1 MNKSSIPLQEW
12 VIQKIK
18 REYLEDIALLVA
30 VEGASVNNDGH
41 GEAFDYFV
49 PATERGNELSQTFI
63 LNGVGK
69 DLYPRSWERMERTA
83 DLEDPAT
90 ICLGNAKIVYSR
102 TKEDEERF
110 EEIRKRLYRNLA
122 DPHFL
127 YRKALENL
135 DVAMNLYK
143 TLVFEEKMYN
153 IRGLAGFI
161 HNYLSVSVACING
174 TYSDNWHVGMIPI
187 MRKWKNL
194 PEGFIENYE
203 RLLEGTTPEEIK
215 NIAYSMI
222 LSSRLFIANFKPE
235 VEESPREVDFHDLAD
250 WYQELKTTWNRLYF
264 YCESEDKDAT
274 FGEAYHLQNEISIV
288 SEEYGLGEM
297 DLLGF
302 YEPKKL
308 QTLAKQAQV
317 LESRI
322 VGAIESRGIQIRQY
336 ESLEDF
342 LKKNTKSHA
351 PQIRQYES
359 AEEFLQENT

>member
-1 MNKSSIPLQEW
+1 MNKSNIALQEW
-12 VIQKIK
+12 AIQKIK
-18 REYLEDIALLVA
+18 TEYPEDIALLVA

-83 DLEDPAT
+83 DLEDLAT

-110 EEIRKRLYRNLA
+110 EKIRKRLFQNLA
-122 DPHFL
+122 DSHFV
-127 YRKALENL
+127 YGKALENL
-135 DVAMNLYK
+135 DVAMSLYK

-161 HNYLSVSVACING
+161 HDYLSVSIACING
-174 TYSDNWHVGMIPI
+174 TYNDNWHVGIIPF
-187 MRKWKNL
+187 MRKWKDL

-203 RLLEGTTPEEIK
+203 QLLEATTPEEIK

-222 LSSRLFIANFKPE
+222 LSSRLFIANFKPDIKE
-235 VEESPREVDFHDLAD
+235 PLREVDFLDLAD
-250 WYQELKTTWNRLYF
+250 WYQELKTAWNRLYF
-264 YCESEDKDAT
+264 YCESENKDAA
-274 FGEAYHLQNEISIV
+274 FEGAYRLQNEISIV

-308 QTLAKQAQV
+308 QTLAKQAKD
-317 LESRI
+317 LEDRI
-322 VGAIESRGIQIRQY
+322 VAAIKSHGIQIRQY
-336 ESLEDF
+336 GSL
-342 LKKNTKSHA
+342 
-351 PQIRQYES
+351 
-359 AEEFLQENT
+359 EEFLKENT